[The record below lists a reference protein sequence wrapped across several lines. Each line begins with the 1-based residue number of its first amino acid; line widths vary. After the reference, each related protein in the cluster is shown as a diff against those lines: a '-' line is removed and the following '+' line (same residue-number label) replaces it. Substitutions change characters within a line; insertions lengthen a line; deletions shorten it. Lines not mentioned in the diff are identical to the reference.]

1 MHDTDT
7 NTAPSKVVNLF
18 SQTSSIQAYNSR
30 SFSKNDT
37 YIKKLNIEKLRQA
50 VPIFGAKLWNET
62 AGRLKDMSKKMFKRK
77 LISVCS
83 LKY

>member
-1 MHDTDT
+1 MHDIDT

-30 SFSKNDT
+30 SFSKNDM

-50 VPIFGAKLWNET
+50 VPIFGAELWNET
-62 AGRLKDMSKKMFKRK
+62 AGRLKDMSKKMLKRK